1 MLTQWQ
7 VEHKTSSELWRNLC
21 GMLVSES
28 VDQTSG
34 NTIIWAYALSC
45 LLSFESL
52 CLSISFSAR
61 VLRKVLHFLADIG
74 DVCNDKLGLP
84 YQKCTKLFDE
94 GRENCMELLSV
105 FSFLCHILDG
115 FQSLCGLARGASLAY
130 D

>member
-1 MLTQWQ
+1 MAGRVQNLIRALT
-7 VEHKTSSELWRNLC
+7 
-21 GMLVSES
+21 ES
-28 VDQTSG
+28 VRHVGEWISRP
-34 NTIIWAYALSC
+34 NILYNAIIWAYTLSC
-45 LLSFESL
+45 LLRFESL

-84 YQKCTKLFDE
+84 YQKCTKLFQE

>member
-1 MLTQWQ
+1 
-7 VEHKTSSELWRNLC
+7 
-21 GMLVSES
+21 MLVSES

>member
-1 MLTQWQ
+1 
-7 VEHKTSSELWRNLC
+7 
-21 GMLVSES
+21 
-28 VDQTSG
+28 
-34 NTIIWAYALSC
+34 
-45 LLSFESL
+45 
-52 CLSISFSAR
+52 
-61 VLRKVLHFLADIG
+61 LADIG

-84 YQKCTKLFDE
+84 YQKCTKLFQE